1 MMNFSE
7 RMKLLQDT
15 PVFWSR
21 LGIGYDPPMRD
32 EQGRWLLFSRDF
44 EKYRYLHK
52 SFYDIGVK
60 VHSAVIPN
68 GWFGVDDYFY
78 KYLDEHVVIT
88 EEATN
93 IIISCIRRLN
103 EPLSSDEEMEE
114 YMNRT
119 YNGLGEIGAI
129 KKDFNIEELI
139 SMILLG
145 NVLNTNQ

>member
-1 MMNFSE
+1 MNSLGKE
-7 RMKLLQDT
+7 LLIAHKKYKEVQNQ
-15 PVFWSR
+15 
-21 LGIGYDPPMRD
+21 Y
-32 EQGRWLLFSRDF
+32 EDF
-44 EKYRYLHK
+44 
-52 SFYDIGVK
+52 
-60 VHSAVIPN
+60 N
-68 GWFGVDDYFY
+68 DYFY

-119 YNGLGEIGAI
+119 YDGLGEIGAI